1 MGGAKFKQ
9 TCYEIYGFD
18 ILIDKDLRPWLLEV
32 NVSPSLSS
40 SSPMDKYIK
49 TLLLSDSFYLTGF
62 HLFDR
67 KQIEKDKAKIEKQR
81 LLGFESGSKQSAD
94 EFVSSP
100 LKKPFDNNLTM
111 SNKQNKK
118 SKFKLVTKDKQ

>member
-1 MGGAKFKQ
+1 MIIKTILSVENPIVTSMGGAKHKQ

-18 ILIDKDLRPWLLEV
+18 ILIDKDIRPWLLEV

-62 HLFDR
+62 NLFDR
-67 KQIEKDKAKIEKQR
+67 K
-81 LLGFESGSKQSAD
+81 
-94 EFVSSP
+94 
-100 LKKPFDNNLTM
+100 
-111 SNKQNKK
+111 
-118 SKFKLVTKDKQ
+118 